1 MAAPL
6 RSQLF
11 SGPQSESRVYSP
23 RRVTPRAELPNAP
36 PASYVAAALPSLTR
50 SSTLVTRLPP
60 CGSHSCAISALS
72 CRSRHFAS
80 SVAFFCRQHRP
91 RHRLRHLGNRLSIG
105 LRYLLSQSLHENP
118 HSLCHHAMGNTSIH
132 APAQRSLTLLPYR
145 WHCCISLWPA
155 LQRSFRIDPCS
166 ISAATDICA
175 AVGTIAAIV
184 VGPAVHSG
192 LQRHPLLR
200 PPSALIISQ
209 QPSRAVIAAGAV
221 FAVAATVAIA
231 GVRQFGSL
239 ATWQP
244 GAFAITLLPCSGPHA
259 ALRFSAGSHRLSR
272 STPPG
277 RCVSVSSTAPAFV
290 FGKRTLA
297 IESRFY
303 RCCFRSFFIIL
314 PLVPPAPY
322 SHSRIERA
330 SAWPCSWPPSPCAP
344 RRNPPRPVRSFRTA
358 STIFAP
364 SCLSPQHQA
373 SKLPLCGHRAVFT
386 CTAARCSCSCRRST
400 SEAPTCNSRNSRWN
414 CTCERTRP
422 LHSHPQFLS
431 LRSFTPSPSGGSR
444 RTTTA
449 ARPSPLT

>member
-1 MAAPL
+1 VQSSQTLLPLHWSLRRCPRSHVAP
-6 RSQLF
+6 
-11 SGPQSESRVYSP
+11 
-23 RRVTPRAELPNAP
+23 
-36 PASYVAAALPSLTR
+36 
-50 SSTLVTRLPP
+50 RLPP

-184 VGPAVHSG
+184 VGPAVYSG

-221 FAVAATVAIA
+221 FAVAVTVAIA

-277 RCVSVSSTAPAFV
+277 CLQHSASIRVWETDICNRIAFLPLLLSQFFYYFTVGPPCSHPPPSLLMATSTACP
-290 FGKRTLA
+290 
-297 IESRFY
+297 
-303 RCCFRSFFIIL
+303 
-314 PLVPPAPY
+314 
-322 SHSRIERA
+322 
-330 SAWPCSWPPSPCAP
+330 
-344 RRNPPRPVRSFRTA
+344 
-358 STIFAP
+358 
-364 SCLSPQHQA
+364 
-373 SKLPLCGHRAVFT
+373 
-386 CTAARCSCSCRRST
+386 T
-400 SEAPTCNSRNSRWN
+400 SPTCHGLCFS
-414 CTCERTRP
+414 T
-422 LHSHPQFLS
+422 
-431 LRSFTPSPSGGSR
+431 GDV
-444 RTTTA
+444 
-449 ARPSPLT
+449 